1 VNDLTFGIKDAI
13 EIDTSRNLILD
24 ALRYYT
30 YRISKLFSDEDDP
43 FQPSVIKHNSE
54 TFINVVK
61 ELISKIET
69 KDPNQYRNN
78 VISNYPIILEAI
90 DLYKSDIEIA
100 IKHIGDKNMSKII
113 PVSIKDIPLESW
125 DSLDEKFVKT
135 MVTRYG
141 FYMLSILVKAYEQ
154 SITRKHFDRKI
165 WIQKAIDL
173 MKDETLISE
182 SFLSL
187 LDLPFD
193 YPKEKNSIYQDGFE
207 LDDTLDIDKHPE
219 LDYNPELEGYPEYSE
234 LEGYPEYSELEGY
247 PEYSELETDNKLQI
261 QELNLTKR
269 KNKQLLKN
277 KLKNVK
283 TAMENTYPKLYK
295 NIRYYEAGVEKQPEK
310 IKSKFIADMG
320 IIKDREI

>member
-1 VNDLTFGIKDAI
+1 MNDLTFGIKDAI

-113 PVSIKDIPLESW
+113 PVSIKDIPKRIDDLRSV
-125 DSLDEKFVKT
+125 VK
-135 MVTRYG
+135 
-141 FYMLSILVKAYEQ
+141 
-154 SITRKHFDRKI
+154 
-165 WIQKAIDL
+165 
-173 MKDETLISE
+173 
-182 SFLSL
+182 
-187 LDLPFD
+187 
-193 YPKEKNSIYQDGFE
+193 
-207 LDDTLDIDKHPE
+207 
-219 LDYNPELEGYPEYSE
+219 
-234 LEGYPEYSELEGY
+234 
-247 PEYSELETDNKLQI
+247 
-261 QELNLTKR
+261 
-269 KNKQLLKN
+269 
-277 KLKNVK
+277 
-283 TAMENTYPKLYK
+283 
-295 NIRYYEAGVEKQPEK
+295 
-310 IKSKFIADMG
+310 
-320 IIKDREI
+320 